1 MQLNFLCTDYSI
13 FKYQFSFH
21 FYLVAR
27 SLSRNK
33 SVIPSVFNKTTV
45 RCLYPDCLS
54 GAVAQKNQFFLS
66 PLFGVRD
73 SIMQNFKFTS
83 MNLNFKEGIENS
95 KDLNQMTEVK
105 V

>member
-1 MQLNFLCTDYSI
+1 MNRNYSSPVSRKYSI

-45 RCLYPDCLS
+45 SLS
-54 GAVAQKNQFFLS
+54 GLFKWRSGAEESILS
-66 PLFGVRD
+66 YSPFWRTRLYHA
-73 SIMQNFKFTS
+73 K
-83 MNLNFKEGIENS
+83 L
-95 KDLNQMTEVK
+95 
-105 V
+105 

>member
-1 MQLNFLCTDYSI
+1 MFIPEINRLYLLFLI
-13 FKYQFSFH
+13 K
-21 FYLVAR
+21 
-27 SLSRNK
+27 
-33 SVIPSVFNKTTV
+33 P

>member
-1 MQLNFLCTDYSI
+1 MTKNLLLYSI

-45 RCLYPDCLS
+45 SLS
-54 GAVAQKNQFFLS
+54 GLFKWRSGAEESILS
-66 PLFGVRD
+66 FSPFWH
-73 SIMQNFKFTS
+73 
-83 MNLNFKEGIENS
+83 
-95 KDLNQMTEVK
+95 LNQMTEVK